1 MEPHLILNCEVEPR
15 TVPDHPVYR
24 RCVDRLNAEAETQ
37 AAIISTLQESNDM
50 LELDLAEGREKAP
63 EIQMTLRQL
72 TQSKTAAEDRVSSLQ
87 EKLQAYEEYTAERVL
102 ELEEEVSKLEAK
114 VSGRA
119 GVKPSFQAL
128 FEARAQDWVHERQEL
143 ERRIEE
149 ASSFERRADEDDMIC
164 QCCMERVK
172 RVKMDCGHAMCK
184 GCAENPGVRVCPFCR
199 KSLRVAVML

>member
-1 MEPHLILNCEVEPR
+1 M
-15 TVPDHPVYR
+15 YR
-24 RCVDRLNAEAETQ
+24 RCVARLNAEAETQ

-72 TQSKTAAEDRVSSLQ
+72 TQSKTAAEDRVLSLQ

-128 FEARAQDWVHERQEL
+128 FEARTQDWVHERQEL